1 MDPNETMVDEQ
12 QTETAADDTLQEGPV
27 EEKDESESL
36 ESILTEDDK
45 AQPAEESKEN
55 QTQGTSEPGWI
66 KKRVEKAVSKAVA
79 ETEAR
84 MRAEFDAQLAPF
96 RERMIEDEAREL
108 VRQGAVKDLAVAK
121 ELVKYRRNAGV
132 PSTESKP
139 GNEQAARPRNERGQF
154 AAQQPQQK
162 DPAVSARIDMLA
174 HQADSIKERRGIDVI
189 AAFNED
195 PDIKQKVISGE
206 MDFYDVAEAIGNS
219 EKKKPPAPMRAPNGA
234 SGAQKSTIASMSDE
248 QFKRFEKRL
257 TEGARFNV

>member
-12 QTETAADDTLQEGPV
+12 TEVAADDALQEGPA

-36 ESILTEDDK
+36 DSILTEDEK
-45 AQPAEESKEN
+45 AQPEEESKEN
-55 QTQGTSEPGWI
+55 QPQGTSEPGWI

-79 ETEAR
+79 ETESR
-84 MRAEFDAQLAPF
+84 MRAEFEAQLAPF
-96 RERMIEDEAREL
+96 RERMIEDEAKEL

-132 PSTESKP
+132 QPDSNP
-139 GNEQAARPRNERGQF
+139 GNEQTARPRNERGQF
-154 AAQQPQQK
+154 VPQQPKQR
-162 DPAVSARIDMLA
+162 DPAISARIDMLA

-189 AAFNED
+189 TEFNEN

-206 MDFYDVAEAIGNS
+206 MDFYDVAEVMSNA

-248 QFKRFEKRL
+248 QFNRFEKRL
-257 TEGARFNV
+257 SEGARFNV